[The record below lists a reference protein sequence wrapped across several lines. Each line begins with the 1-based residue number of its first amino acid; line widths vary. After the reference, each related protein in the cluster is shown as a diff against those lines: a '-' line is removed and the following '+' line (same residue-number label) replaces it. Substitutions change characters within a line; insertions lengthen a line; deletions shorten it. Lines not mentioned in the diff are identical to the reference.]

1 MESEELE
8 HDAQQMLAS
17 IKRVRKTRCLHGLG
31 IARARKVGL
40 GAPPPTA
47 APGLAFDCSVYHRH
61 GVYPFRQDSASLP
74 PASTPLV

>member
-17 IKRVRKTRCLHGLG
+17 IKRVRKTNSLHGLG
-31 IARARKVGL
+31 IARARKVGWC
-40 GAPPPTA
+40 ATTPTA
-47 APGLAFDCSVYHRH
+47 PPGLALDCSVHHRH
-61 GVYPFRQDSASLP
+61 GVYQFRQDSASLP